1 MKSITNLL
9 LLSLLI
15 SLAAC
20 GGGGG
25 GSNVSGSAVG
35 GISGFKGQA
44 QKGPLLFG
52 SEITVYELDQNLNQT
67 GRSYDAQTTDDLGN
81 FAIRAQVQTNI
92 VKMVGVGYY
101 MDELTG
107 GLSAA
112 PITLTAIA
120 DLTVDATPTINIL
133 TTLATPRILSL
144 MQSGTSYSDA
154 TNQAQREVLAVFGI
168 DASKI
173 SGLQALYAMSI
184 NGANDQDAAL
194 LAASAVLSQMA
205 TNAALGGS
213 SQAAQ
218 MSYFLSRIASDIAN
232 VGSLQTASIQNA
244 LNTASLQVNLATV
257 RTNVQTYYANRGV
270 TVTAPKF
277 EEWIDKSGSGN
288 LPQRLAAVTN
298 FSFADQ
304 TVETSVS
311 ASSNTVTV
319 AGLSPGSYAQVAL
332 TASSTNNNNATANSS
347 NVKIVKNGSAISGY
361 YAAVQNGDTL
371 GIQLTS
377 DKIGSTVTATL
388 TIGSTAAAW
397 NVTTRTPQVIY
408 SKVGNCGAPQTANN
422 KYFAIPFSL
431 NSASTVNYV
440 GVAVGASTAPNIVSI
455 YSDNSGVP
463 GTSLISTNTIS
474 DGGYISNNPY
484 PQARLSAT
492 DQQTLDANTQYWIVL
507 KYNTSSTPSMNSSC
521 ITLSNGYHRK
531 MSSDGTS
538 WVDWVG
544 TSGNTDDGSATNAPG
559 FFLAD

>member
-1 MKSITNLL
+1 MKSIKNLTIAAL
-9 LLSLLI
+9 LVTLV
-15 SLAAC
+15 AC
-20 GGGGG
+20 GGGGSTG
-25 GSNVSGSAVG
+25 GSSPVG

-67 GRSYDAQTTDDLGN
+67 GRSYEAQTTDDLGN
-81 FAIRAQVQTNI
+81 FAIRAQLQTNI

-120 DLTVDATPTINIL
+120 DLTVDETPTINIL
-133 TTLATPRILSL
+133 TTLATPRILTL
-144 MQSGTSYSDA
+144 MQGGATYSNATS
-154 TNQAQREVLAVFGI
+154 QAQRETLAVFGI
-168 DASKI
+168 DSSKI

-184 NGANDQDAAL
+184 NGSNDQDAAL

-205 TNAALGGS
+205 TNAAVGGS

-218 MSYFLSRIASDIAN
+218 MSYYLSRIASDVSNTGA
-232 VGSLQTASIQNA
+232 LQTASIQNA
-244 LNTASLQVNLATV
+244 LNTASLQINLTSV

-288 LPQRLAAVTN
+288 LPQRLSTVTN

-319 AGLSPGSYAQVAL
+319 AGLPAGGYAQVAL
-332 TASSTNNNNATANSS
+332 TASSTNTNNATANSS
-347 NVKIVKNGSAISGY
+347 NVKIVKNGGAVTGSY
-361 YAAVQNGDTL
+361 TAVQNGDTL

-377 DKIGSTVTATL
+377 DKIGSTVSTTL
-388 TIGSTAAAW
+388 TIGATAATW
-397 NVTTRTPQVIY
+397 NVTSRTPQVIY
-408 SKVGNCGAPQTANN
+408 SKVGNCSAPQTANN
-422 KYFAIPFSL
+422 KYFAIPFIL

-440 GVAVGASTAPNIVSI
+440 GVAVGAATAPNVVSI
-455 YSDNSGVP
+455 YTDNSGVP
-463 GTSLISTNTIS
+463 GASLINTNTVS
-474 DGGYISNNPY
+474 AGGYISNNPY
-484 PQARLSAT
+484 PQAQLSAT
-492 DQQTLDANTQYWIVL
+492 SQQALSANTQYWIVL
-507 KYNTSSTPSMNSSC
+507 KYNTASTPYMNSSC
-521 ITLSNGYHRK
+521 IALDNGYRRK
-531 MSSDGTS
+531 MSSDGIS

-544 TSGNTDDGSATNAPG
+544 TSGNSDDGSATNTPG
-559 FFLAD
+559 FFLAN